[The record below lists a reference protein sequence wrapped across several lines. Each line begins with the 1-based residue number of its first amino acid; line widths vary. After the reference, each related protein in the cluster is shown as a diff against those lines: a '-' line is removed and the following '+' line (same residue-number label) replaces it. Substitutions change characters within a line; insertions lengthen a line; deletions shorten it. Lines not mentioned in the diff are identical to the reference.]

1 MRGCVAGPS
10 FLPFVRGDDR
20 GPSREGLEG
29 RPSGTLRRADPS
41 VGWGLLGATIPQ
53 GNDPE
58 NGPSPV
64 LVVGQGW
71 APSNRPWPRGVLSK
85 DLPSGQKLHHPHRLC
100 CKLPPAIHQC
110 MGVGCLAPAAK
121 QRMVNYSGNSG
132 LWGAGWSGAQGWPVK
147 LKCSSENTG
156 RLHLLSPAS
165 GLGSPEP
172 VQTHRGG
179 PSQEEDTLAQMGLAL
194 CWGWA
199 GVRLAEHPCLLVS
212 HSAGCLLMELGRP
225 LATSRELVTCVP
237 RPSGK
242 PPQAGEAHW
251 RGSDPENF
259 IAS

>member
-1 MRGCVAGPS
+1 MDKNCIIPTVCVAS
-10 FLPFVRGDDR
+10 
-20 GPSREGLEG
+20 SRLQYTSAWAWAAWPL
-29 RPSGTLRRADPS
+29 RP
-41 VGWGLLGATIPQ
+41 
-53 GNDPE
+53 
-58 NGPSPV
+58 
-64 LVVGQGW
+64 
-71 APSNRPWPRGVLSK
+71 
-85 DLPSGQKLHHPHRLC
+85 
-100 CKLPPAIHQC
+100 
-110 MGVGCLAPAAK
+110 K